1 MILELHATPKEVMR
15 AVETLQAYGREQQM
29 SEKDLFGLALAL
41 EECGSNIVNHALHHD
56 PRQTFQVSI
65 EHNGNSITVE
75 LRDHGPEFDPTRAH
89 INSMA
94 GSEENRPPGGWG
106 IQITRHFIDNFIY
119 RRENGQNILRL
130 TRKIDSSQT
139 KNS

>member
-1 MILELHATPKEVMR
+1 MILELHATPQEVMR
-15 AVETLQAYGREQQM
+15 AVETLQAFGREKQM

-41 EECGSNIVNHALHHD
+41 EECGSNIVNHALRHD
-56 PRQTFQVSI
+56 ANQTFQVSI
-65 EHNGNSITVE
+65 EHNANTITVE
-75 LRDHGPEFDPTRAH
+75 LRDSGPEFDPTRAP

-106 IQITRHFIDNFIY
+106 IQITRHFIDNIIY

-130 TRKIDSSQT
+130 TRKIASHA
-139 KNS
+139 